1 MSKNDDITIMK
12 GSGNVFADL
21 GLPNPEERLLKAR
34 LASAIYD
41 VLEARDWTQAHAAE
55 VLGIAQ
61 PDVSNIVNGRL
72 KNFSV
77 ERLIYFLSKLDHSIT
92 ISVKDEKSDLP
103 PKEIVVVAKTITE
116 GAQGNPQS
124 ST

>member
-1 MSKNDDITIMK
+1 MSKKDDIAITK

-41 VLEARDWTQAHAAE
+41 VIEARDWTQAHAAE

-77 ERLIYFLSKLDHSIT
+77 ERLLHFLSRLEQRVTITVEDEASTLPRQEIVIGPAKAAKPTSLDHAS
-92 ISVKDEKSDLP
+92 
-103 PKEIVVVAKTITE
+103 
-116 GAQGNPQS
+116 
-124 ST
+124 

>member
-1 MSKNDDITIMK
+1 MSKNDDIAITK
-12 GSGNVFADL
+12 GSSNVFSDL

-34 LASAIYD
+34 LASVVYD

-55 VLGIAQ
+55 VLGVAQ

-77 ERLIYFLSKLDHSIT
+77 ERLLHFLSRLEQRVTIT
-92 ISVKDEKSDLP
+92 VQDEASELP
-103 PKEIVVVAKTITE
+103 PQSIVIAAEKAAKQFQAE
-116 GAQGNPQS
+116 
-124 ST
+124 